1 MWLIQGELS
10 VYSIKFFSPKL
21 TMQMNFVLRFHLT
34 ERIFWF
40 LCLLL
45 SIFGSYYLILQTLQD
60 FDGSSVNTVVESLQ
74 AKDLIHFPSVGVC
87 EIGIINDMP
96 YSKLERAL
104 KE

>member
-1 MWLIQGELS
+1 
-10 VYSIKFFSPKL
+10 
-21 TMQMNFVLRFHLT
+21 MNFVPRFHLT

-60 FDGSSVNTVVESLQ
+60 FDGSSVNTVVESLH

-87 EIGIINDMP
+87 EIGIINEMP
-96 YSKLERAL
+96 YSKLEQAL